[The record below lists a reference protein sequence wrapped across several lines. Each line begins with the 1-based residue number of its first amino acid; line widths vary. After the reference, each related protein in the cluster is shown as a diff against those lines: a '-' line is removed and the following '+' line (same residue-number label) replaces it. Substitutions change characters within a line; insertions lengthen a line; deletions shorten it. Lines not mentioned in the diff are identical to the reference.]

1 MAPVARRE
9 HLGTI
14 DWQNLPVYWQQ
25 VAELVARLEALWD
38 RPRDPTALTARAFD
52 EAQTA
57 GTRTYIEAQRCL
69 GVAIDNHE
77 ALLALLQADGA
88 TVWAPW
94 SLIRP
99 TVESSFLALWLL
111 DPVSGLERRRRGLR
125 LEVQDAAAPP
135 PPGVLP
141 APAQHAQSHQG
152 PVEGQPGR
160 QRRDVPT

>member
-77 ALLALLQADGA
+77 ALGINFHLC
-88 TVWAPW
+88 
-94 SLIRP
+94 IFKYFY
-99 TVESSFLALWLL
+99 SFFFGDDL
-111 DPVSGLERRRRGLR
+111 
-125 LEVQDAAAPP
+125 
-135 PPGVLP
+135 
-141 APAQHAQSHQG
+141 
-152 PVEGQPGR
+152 
-160 QRRDVPT
+160 